1 MARVLLVEDDES
13 LSETVKQW
21 LLFEKHAVETAATGY
36 DAIEQLRFGEFDIV
50 LMDWQLPEMTGIE
63 ICKQYRAGGGKT
75 PIMMLSGND
84 SAAERQMGLDSGA
97 NDYMRKP
104 FKLKDLSERMN
115 KLINAVKPG

>member
-1 MARVLLVEDDES
+1 MANVLLIEDDES

-21 LLFEKHAVETAATGY
+21 LMFEKHNVETAATGY
-36 DAIEQLRFGEFDIV
+36 DAVEQLRFGKFDIV

-63 ICKQYRAGGGKT
+63 ICKQYRAGGGTT

-104 FKLKDLSERMN
+104 FKLKDLSERMT
-115 KLINAVKPG
+115 KLLNAVKQ

>member
-1 MARVLLVEDDES
+1 MANVLLIEDDES

-21 LLFEKHAVETAATGY
+21 LMFEKHNVETAATGY
-36 DAIEQLRFGEFDIV
+36 DAVEQLRFGTFDIV

-63 ICKQYRAGGGKT
+63 ICKQYRASGGTT

-104 FKLKDLSERMN
+104 FKLKDLSERMT
-115 KLINAVKPG
+115 KLLNTVKQ